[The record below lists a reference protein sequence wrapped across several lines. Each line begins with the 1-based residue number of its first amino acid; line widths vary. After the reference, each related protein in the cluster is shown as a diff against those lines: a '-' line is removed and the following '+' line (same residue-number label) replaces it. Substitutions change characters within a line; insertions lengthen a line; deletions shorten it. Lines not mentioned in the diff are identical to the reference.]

1 MTVNPDSS
9 GKSHIEIS
17 TVYIKTISIRKE
29 TEEGGRMGRKQG
41 GEGEEKI
48 KERKTKGKEKK
59 AKKRGKGEN

>member
-29 TEEGGRMGRKQG
+29 TEEGGRRG
-41 GEGEEKI
+41 GNREEEKE
-48 KERKTKGKEKK
+48 KRK
-59 AKKRGKGEN
+59 